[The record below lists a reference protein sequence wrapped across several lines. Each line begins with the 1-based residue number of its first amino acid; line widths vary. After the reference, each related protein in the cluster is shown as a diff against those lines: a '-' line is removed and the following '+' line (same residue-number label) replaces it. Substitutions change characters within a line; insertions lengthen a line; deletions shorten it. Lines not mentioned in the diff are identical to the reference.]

1 MNIYRCEECKYTTDK
16 KCNYEKH
23 ILSRKHIDKQPKSSM
38 KDIYMCKDCGVVCS
52 YRQSYE
58 RHIKKN
64 CKMRQPTLKEL
75 TNENNELK
83 NEVNMLKN
91 LIKELFKDKK
101 TEEKETLE
109 EK

>member
-1 MNIYRCEECKYTTDK
+1 MSIYRCEECKYTTIK
-16 KCNYEKH
+16 KSSYDKH
-23 ILSRKHIDKQPKSSM
+23 ILSRKHIDKQPKPSLEDKYS
-38 KDIYMCKDCGVVCS
+38 CKDCGVVCS

-64 CKMRQPTLKEL
+64 CKMRQLNLEEL
-75 TNENNELK
+75 TKENNELK
-83 NEVNMLKN
+83 NEVNILKN

-101 TEEKETLE
+101 TEEKEALE